1 MNLSV
6 SDREA
11 PSAYPARD
19 FLCLDCV
26 VAGGCNPQSQLC
38 LWRADH
44 SEPPDEREAQLLSA
58 VDQASSY
65 RELVHVAEVA
75 QLVAVPMRTVRAR
88 IRRAAKA
95 GLLVQEASEPD
106 GVRLTSAGRA
116 RLAQLQDDRPRIELN
131 SLQRGYY
138 DLLATVR
145 DLEGIEAATGERA
158 NRNSVTASAVG
169 SVLGRR
175 RRAVAATLRRLAELE
190 LVAYDFGR
198 VSLADAGRHLVET
211 LRAYTVN
218 VRLGPR
224 VAIVGRGRVRT
235 RYLRRRRQDAANQN
249 SANQNSVNKSPGDS
263 GSGDGAGRRVVGVG
277 RASVR

>member
-44 SEPPDEREAQLLSA
+44 SAPPDEREAQLLSA
-58 VDQASSY
+58 VDQASSH
-65 RELVHVAEVA
+65 RELADVAEVA
-75 QLVAVPMRTVRAR
+75 RLAAVPVRTVRAR

-95 GLLVQEASEPD
+95 GLLVQDAGEPD
-106 GVRLTSAGRA
+106 GVRLTSAGHA
-116 RLAQLQDDRPRIELN
+116 RLAQVQDDRPRIELN

-145 DLEGIEAATGERA
+145 DLEGIEAAGGRA
-158 NRNSVTASAVG
+158 NRNSVTASIVG
-169 SVLGRR
+169 SALGRR

-198 VSLADAGRHLVET
+198 VSLADAGQHLVET

-224 VAIVGRGRVRT
+224 VAIKGRGQVRT
-235 RYLRRRRQDAANQN
+235 RYLRRRQDAANQN
-249 SANQNSVNKSPGDS
+249 SANRNSVNESPGDS
-263 GSGDGAGRRVVGVG
+263 GSGDGAGRRAVGAE
-277 RASVR
+277 RACVR

>member
-44 SEPPDEREAQLLSA
+44 SAPPDEREAQLLSA
-58 VDQASSY
+58 VDQASC
-65 RELVHVAEVA
+65 
-75 QLVAVPMRTVRAR
+75 
-88 IRRAAKA
+88 
-95 GLLVQEASEPD
+95 GLLVQDAGEPD
-106 GVRLTSAGRA
+106 GMRLTSAGHA
-116 RLAQLQDDRPRIELN
+116 RLAQVQDDRPRIELN

-145 DLEGIEAATGERA
+145 DLEGIEAAGGRA
-158 NRNSVTASAVG
+158 NRNSVTASIVG
-169 SVLGRR
+169 SALGRR

-198 VSLADAGRHLVET
+198 VSLADAGQHLVET

-224 VAIVGRGRVRT
+224 VAIKGRGQVRT
-235 RYLRRRRQDAANQN
+235 RYLRRRQDAANQN
-249 SANQNSVNKSPGDS
+249 SANRNSVNESPGDS
-263 GSGDGAGRRVVGVG
+263 GSGDGAGRRAVGAE
-277 RASVR
+277 RACVR